1 MLLEDLRFFNHNQK
15 YLGGFMSN
23 LDTANVIT
31 ILLTNLLFYLNTD
44 VWFILTI
51 LGVMIIVN
59 LITLLRASRRN
70 ETIK

>member
-1 MLLEDLRFFNHNQK
+1 
-15 YLGGFMSN
+15 MSN